1 NTQAKVLRVLQEKCF
16 QRLGGKETIAV
27 DVRVIAATHCD
38 LERAIQEK
46 QFREDLFYRLTVVV
60 ISLPPLRERK
70 EDIPELV
77 KYFLQKYGSELGAG
91 QPAIQPEALQF
102 LQSQY
107 WPGNVRELENAVRK
121 VLLLA
126 RGYSIGLEQVR
137 SALAGA
143 SLLGRPVNQSLREY
157 AG

>member
-1 NTQAKVLRVLQEKCF
+1 M
-16 QRLGGKETIAV
+16 
-27 DVRVIAATHCD
+27 
-38 LERAIQEK
+38 
-46 QFREDLFYRLTVVV
+46 
-60 ISLPPLRERK
+60 
-70 EDIPELV
+70 

-143 SLLGRPVNQSLREY
+143 SLLARPINQSLREY
-157 AG
+157 AGELLAAAERGELEDAHAQILAAAEKEIFSQAIQLAHGNQAKAARWLGISRLTLREKLTQLGLHPRQNA